1 MDAAAD
7 ITASLAG
14 LSAGDRNAVN
24 RLLPLVYDELHDL
37 AARSLRRERADHT
50 LQPTALVHE
59 AYLRLVQQQGF
70 AWQNRTHFFAIAA
83 QAIRRILVDHAR
95 RQRAAKRRK
104 PNDRVPLEWVHDQS
118 IASDVNLLALDQ
130 ALSELARDHARKAQ
144 VVEMRFFGGLTV
156 ADVASALDVD
166 TRTVERDWQFAR
178 AWLFRK
184 LADSDTR
191 VRPEPTDAV

>member
-1 MDAAAD
+1 MDGAAD
-7 ITASLAG
+7 ITISLAG
-14 LSAGDRNAVN
+14 LSDGDRDAVD
-24 RLLPLVYDELHDL
+24 RLLPLVYDELHAL
-37 AARSLRRERADHT
+37 AARSLRRERGDHT

-95 RQRAAKRRK
+95 RHRSAKRKK
-104 PNDRVPLEWVHDQS
+104 PGERTPLEWVRDQS
-118 IASDVNLLALDQ
+118 LASDVNVLSLDEALT
-130 ALSELARDHARKAQ
+130 ELARTHARKAQ

-156 ADVASALDVD
+156 AEVASALDID

-178 AWLFRK
+178 AWLFRE
-184 LADSDTR
+184 LAKGDTQ
-191 VRPEPTDAV
+191 VPPEAADAG